1 VCGYEHWVSRK
12 DGGAELGAGNA
23 GMDARRGVSVA
34 RGECGDGELWL
45 GIGAGYVGMV
55 VGCRTR
61 TETRRYVR
69 MCGNWHWVAGNCGDG
84 VLWVERAGTGARR
97 VGIGAGCRPRTE
109 TRSCVLDV

>member
-1 VCGYEHWVSRK
+1 
-12 DGGAELGAGNA
+12 
-23 GMDARRGVSVA
+23 
-34 RGECGDGELWL
+34 
-45 GIGAGYVGMV
+45 VGMV

-84 VLWVERAGTGARR
+84 VLWAERAGTGARRVGAERAGTGARR